1 MFKKIPRNPPK
12 NATGLLLFL
21 LRRGKMLEY
30 FSQDSK
36 APEEGLDI
44 MVATVRIVATNPV
57 IAFTLITFKTLI
69 FKCHKIFVTATHQVA
84 ATSVENAPISRAT
97 KSCSGIS
104 FYPLA
109 MFVFDSKILC
119 LELLDGYTTLASCL
133 QGLPCLCHLQKFLE
147 SMIASIAFASRSQRQ
162 ELHHWQQAWKLN
174 RKKQWVA
181 QIRRRRQRLL
191 RFLGHAP
198 TTTCDRKNT
207 KTAWIFSSSA
217 CNMYVF
223 ELRVALFILRN

>member
-1 MFKKIPRNPPK
+1 MKKMYVFVRLNDMFKKIPRNLPK

-21 LRRGKMLEY
+21 LREY
-30 FSQDSK
+30 FIQDSK

-57 IAFTLITFKTLI
+57 IAFTLRTFKTFSLV
-69 FKCHKIFVTATHQVA
+69 CHKIFVLFTRHRWA
-84 ATSVENAPISRAT
+84 ASVEKAPISRAT
-97 KSCSGIS
+97 KSSSGIY

-109 MFVFDSKILC
+109 IFVFDSKILC

-133 QGLPCLCHLQKFLE
+133 QGLPWICHLQKFLE

-174 RKKQWVA
+174 LKKQWIA
-181 QIRRRRQRLL
+181 QILFRRRQRLL
-191 RFLGHAP
+191 RFLGDAP
-198 TTTCDRKNT
+198 ATTCDRKKRKN
-207 KTAWIFSSSA
+207 S
-217 CNMYVF
+217 
-223 ELRVALFILRN
+223 LDLFFVCL

>member
-1 MFKKIPRNPPK
+1 MKKMYVFVRLNDMFKKIPRNLPK

-21 LRRGKMLEY
+21 LREC
-30 FSQDSK
+30 FIQDSK

-57 IAFTLITFKTLI
+57 IAFTLRTFKT
-69 FKCHKIFVTATHQVA
+69 FSPVFHKTFVLRA
-84 ATSVENAPISRAT
+84 ASVEKAPISRAT
-97 KSCSGIS
+97 KSSSGIS
-104 FYPLA
+104 FFPLA

-133 QGLPCLCHLQKFLE
+133 QGLPWICHLQKFLE

-174 RKKQWVA
+174 LKKQ
-181 QIRRRRQRLL
+181 
-191 RFLGHAP
+191 
-198 TTTCDRKNT
+198 
-207 KTAWIFSSSA
+207 
-217 CNMYVF
+217 
-223 ELRVALFILRN
+223 